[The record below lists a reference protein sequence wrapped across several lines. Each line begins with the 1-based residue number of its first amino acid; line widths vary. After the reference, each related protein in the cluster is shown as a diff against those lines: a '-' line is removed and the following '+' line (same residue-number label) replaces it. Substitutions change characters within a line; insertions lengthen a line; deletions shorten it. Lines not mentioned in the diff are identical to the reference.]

1 MLVKDFINAINV
13 DLLNLSYIRPLYL
26 DESMITDYVC
36 SKYSTKDI
44 DNLIKDAGDR
54 EIKEVKYAKIDDAYV
69 MLIYTEKK

>member
-13 DLLNLSYIRPLYL
+13 DLLNLSYIRLLYSE
-26 DESMITDYVC
+26 ESMITDYVG

-54 EIKEVKYAKIDDAYV
+54 EIKEVRYAKIDDVYV

>member
-13 DLLNLSYIRPLYL
+13 DLLNLSYIRPLYSE
-26 DESMITDYVC
+26 ESMITDYIG
-36 SKYSTKDI
+36 SKYSAKDI

-54 EIKEVKYAKIDDAYV
+54 EIKEVRYAKIDDAYV